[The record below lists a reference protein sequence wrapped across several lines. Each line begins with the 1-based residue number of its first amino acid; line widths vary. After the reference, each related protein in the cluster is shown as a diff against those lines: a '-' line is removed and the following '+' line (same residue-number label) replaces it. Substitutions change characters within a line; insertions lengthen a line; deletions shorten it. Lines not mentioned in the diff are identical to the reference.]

1 MVKIFGINLFGCSI
15 CNGRKKRHSK
25 NRTAKKMR
33 SYKGGYTYSKV
44 GDNDISIKGED
55 VTQSLSS
62 SKSRSK
68 SRSIKSSSK
77 KKR

>member
-62 SKSRSK
+62 SKSRS
-68 SRSIKSSSK
+68 IKSQRKSSK

>member
-25 NRTAKKMR
+25 NKTAKKGR

-55 VTQSLSS
+55 VTHSLSS

-68 SRSIKSSSK
+68 SRSSKSRSK
-77 KKR
+77 K

>member
-25 NRTAKKMR
+25 NKTAKKGR

-44 GDNDISIKGED
+44 GDNDLSIKGED
-55 VTQSLSS
+55 VTHSS
-62 SKSRSK
+62 SSRSK
-68 SRSIKSSSK
+68 SNKSSSK